1 MLFFS
6 QTSFQSKQFTRA
18 SLIAKSP
25 TSNPPALEKN
35 SLASKFNEYRT
46 GYPSQW
52 KLSVASAFPSITGC
66 GNELLTALPVTNLV
80 GHFRV
85 PKTLT
90 FKMRPSAQLFLW
102 KWVLFA
108 WEWKI
113 ISISKAEHL
122 TSFWYRG
129 PGKLGNGLFNNG
141 LSSHKPRVVEHL
153 YR

>member
-6 QTSFQSKQFTRA
+6 QTSLQSKQFTRA

-25 TSNPPALEKN
+25 TSNPPALKKN
-35 SLASKFNEYRT
+35 SLASTFNEYRT
-46 GYPSQW
+46 GYPFQCKVST
-52 KLSVASAFPSITGC
+52 LSFCVSFNNRVWEWITNC
-66 GNELLTALPVTNLV
+66 ITSH

-129 PGKLGNGLFNNG
+129 PRELGNGLFNNG

>member
-25 TSNPPALEKN
+25 TSNPPALKKN
-35 SLASKFNEYRT
+35 CLVSTFTEYRT

-52 KLSVASAFPSITGC
+52 KMSTLSFCVSFNNRLWQWITNC
-66 GNELLTALPVTNLV
+66 ITSH

-90 FKMRPSAQLFLW
+90 FKMKPSAQLFLW
-102 KWVLFA
+102 KWVNEKSL
-108 WEWKI
+108 
-113 ISISKAEHL
+113 SKAEHL

-129 PGKLGNGLFNNG
+129 PRELGNGLFNNG

>member
-6 QTSFQSKQFTRA
+6 QTSLQSKQFTRA

-25 TSNPPALEKN
+25 TSNPPALKKN
-35 SLASKFNEYRT
+35 SLANTFNEYRT
-46 GYPSQW
+46 GYPSRW
-52 KLSVASAFPSITGC
+52 KLSTLSFCVSFNNRVCEWITNC
-66 GNELLTALPVTNLV
+66 ITSH

-90 FKMRPSAQLFLW
+90 FKMRPSAQPFLW

-113 ISISKAEHL
+113 ISISKAEH
-122 TSFWYRG
+122 FWYRG
-129 PGKLGNGLFNNG
+129 LGELGNGLFNNG
-141 LSSHKPRVVEHL
+141 LGSHKLRVVEHL